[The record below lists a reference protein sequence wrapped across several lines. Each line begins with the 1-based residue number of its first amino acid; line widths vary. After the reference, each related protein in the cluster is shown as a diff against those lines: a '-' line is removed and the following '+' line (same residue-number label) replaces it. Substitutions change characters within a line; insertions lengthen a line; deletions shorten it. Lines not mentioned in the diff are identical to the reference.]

1 MPLADHIT
9 IKETGVMLA
18 VRVVVG
24 CEILKALDHLENV
37 GLRVLVQRRD
47 ALRNHGATSHTHR
60 SPRNVV
66 QRRDGGD
73 LVSCRFHFPH
83 SFRRSR
89 CLRPAA
95 LTRWRS
101 AGWGGGS
108 KIDGSGAG
116 GATREAPARS
126 EEHPSELQSLKRN
139 TFAVF

>member
-1 MPLADHIT
+1 
-9 IKETGVMLA
+9 MLA
-18 VRVVVG
+18 GRVVVG
-24 CEILKALDHLENV
+24 CEILNALDDLENV

-47 ALRNHGATSHTHR
+47 ALRNHGATSPTHR

-89 CLRPAA
+89 CLRTAA
-95 LTRWRS
+95 LPRWRS

-108 KIDGSGAG
+108 KIDGRVAG
-116 GATREAPARS
+116 GATREAPARVI
-126 EEHPSELQSLKRN
+126 EPDIAELLEPPSP
-139 TFAVF
+139 